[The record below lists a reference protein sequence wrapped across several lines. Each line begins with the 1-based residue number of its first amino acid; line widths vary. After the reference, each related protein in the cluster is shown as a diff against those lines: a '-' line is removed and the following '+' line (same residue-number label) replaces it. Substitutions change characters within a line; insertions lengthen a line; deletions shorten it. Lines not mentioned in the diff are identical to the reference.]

1 MLPASSCS
9 IPCGYWVSRCR
20 ATAPSELQRVFQTG
34 QPAVSDLFVGAVAG
48 RPLIGI
54 AVPVRRDGQVVYVL
68 SMGFFPDRL
77 AEILNRQQLPAS
89 WVAAIFDSQGTV
101 VARTHN
107 PDRYVGQKGSPAL
120 VSRLAQD
127 MEGELEVVTLEGIR
141 TQTVFSRSSQSNWS
155 VAIGIPSAEFQATLR
170 SSMLW
175 IVGGTLV
182 LLALGVAFARVLAG
196 RIQRAIRAL
205 IPPAVALARG
215 EPIKIARLDLVEA
228 QEVANAMVSASNVLR
243 DREEILAVVT
253 HDLRS
258 PLNTMMML
266 ASVAELEAR
275 KLDSERLRASASLM
289 RETAQG
295 MSGLVDDLL
304 AITVAQRGQSMLKMA
319 RVNAADVLAKVVQTA
334 RPQLEHAGLKLEVTA
349 PDELPDVQVD
359 LDRIVRVFRNLL
371 DNARKYTEPQGRV
384 AVGAEV
390 RTDCVRFYVA
400 NSGPALPP
408 EQLDSMFQ
416 LFWQAQTD
424 RRGTGLGLSIS
435 RAIVDTH
442 GGRIWAEPQE
452 GMRVRICV
460 ELPRMSAAAAEQPA
474 VAQ

>member
-1 MLPASSCS
+1 
-9 IPCGYWVSRCR
+9 
-20 ATAPSELQRVFQTG
+20 
-34 QPAVSDLFVGAVAG
+34 
-48 RPLIGI
+48 
-54 AVPVRRDGQVVYVL
+54 L
-68 SMGFFPDRL
+68 SMGYFPDRL

-89 WVAAIFDSQGTV
+89 WVAAIFDSQGTA

-107 PDRYVGQKGSPAL
+107 PDRYVGQKGSPVL

-155 VAIGIPSAEFQATLR
+155 VAIGIPSAEFQAPLR

-205 IPPAVALARG
+205 IPPAAALARG

-228 QEVANAMVSASNVLR
+228 QEVANAMVSAANILR

-275 KLDSERLRASASLM
+275 RLDAERLRASAALM

-304 AITVAQRGQSMLKMA
+304 AITVAQRGRSMLKMA
-319 RVNAADVLAKVVQTA
+319 RVNAADVLAKVVQAA
-334 RPQLEHAGLKLEVTA
+334 RPQLEQAGLKLEVTV

-371 DNARKYTEPQGRV
+371 DNARKFTEPQGRV
-384 AVGAEV
+384 AVGAEM
-390 RTDCVRFYVA
+390 RPDCVRFYIA

-408 EQLDSMFQ
+408 DQLDGMFQ

-460 ELPRMSAAAAEQPA
+460 ELPRMSAATADSA
-474 VAQ
+474 V